1 MKLTEDIIYSY
12 GKEIINSVTNREWAA
27 LVWIVFVL
35 ILMTLTM
42 PDSVR
47 NILKTFLKLFR
58 EPIVQ
63 VVLFWNS
70 VVLLCL
76 ICLQYAYHFE
86 TTYWFVKDYCLI
98 VLTMLFP
105 FIIKMP
111 SNQFTMLLKD
121 SLIDLFQIGT
131 FILFVYGQYTF
142 SFCVEMIIWF
152 IITVLCILGVVGNEK
167 RTLGKIISQY
177 SLRFLIVMLV
187 CYSWIQLFIN
197 WHDIVSMNWWL
208 AFGLETVVLV
218 MNIPMLI
225 ITMYLLRVEYIISMS
240 NRKRS
245 VFTMIEFLFRIY
257 YLRFKY
263 RKILQTKVPTGLVTQ
278 YRSFGGAYI
287 LIQLDLDDYLD
298 VNLVQA
304 IILKCILGIHEKP
317 ENITSRNWYPN
328 IVLLVNKNKQLL
340 GYWQNKD
347 SSIVDRGE
355 WEDYEKVAD
364 KVVEDILI
372 FKDLTQYNGLLDIE

>member
-1 MKLTEDIIYSY
+1 M
-12 GKEIINSVTNREWAA
+12 TNREWAA
-27 LVWIVFVL
+27 LVWIVVIL
-35 ILMTLTM
+35 IFMTLTTS
-42 PDSVR
+42 DSVVR
-47 NILKTFLKLFR
+47 ILKTFFKLFQ

-70 VVLLCL
+70 VVLTCL
-76 ICLQYAYHFE
+76 IYLQYKYHFE

-98 VLTMLFP
+98 VLTMIFP
-105 FIIKMP
+105 FIIKLQ
-111 SNQFTMLLKD
+111 SDRFTTLLKD
-121 SLIDLFQIGT
+121 SLIGMLQISA
-131 FILFVYGQYTF
+131 FILFVYSQYTF
-142 SFCVEMIIWF
+142 SFWNEMIIWF
-152 IITVLCILGVVGNEK
+152 FITILSILEVVENKK
-167 RTLGKIISQY
+167 RTLNKIPQY
-177 SLRFLIVMLV
+177 ILFFLIVILV

-197 WHDIVSMNWWL
+197 WHDIASMSWWL

-225 ITMYLLRVEYIISMS
+225 ITMHLLRVEYIISMS

-245 VFTMIEFLFRIY
+245 AFTMFEFLFRIY

-287 LIQLDLDDYLD
+287 RIQVDLDDYLD
-298 VNLVQA
+298 VNLAQA

-340 GYWQNKD
+340 GYWQNKG

>member
-1 MKLTEDIIYSY
+1 M
-12 GKEIINSVTNREWAA
+12 TNREWAA
-27 LVWIVFVL
+27 LVWIVVVL
-35 ILMTLTM
+35 ILMTLTT

-47 NILKTFLKLFR
+47 NILKTFFKLFR

-63 VVLFWNS
+63 VVLLWNS
-70 VVLLCL
+70 VVLTYL
-76 ICLQYAYHFE
+76 IYLQYKYHFE
-86 TTYWFVKDYCLI
+86 TTYWFIKDYCLI

-105 FIIKMP
+105 LIIKL
-111 SNQFTMLLKD
+111 QFDRFTTLLKD
-121 SLIDLFQIGT
+121 SLIGMLQIST
-131 FILFVYGQYTF
+131 FILFVYSQYTF
-142 SFCVEMIIWF
+142 SFCAEMIIWF
-152 IITVLCILGVVGNEK
+152 FITVLCILEVVGNEK
-167 RTLGKIISQY
+167 RTLRKVISQY
-177 SLRFLIVMLV
+177 SLRFFIVMLV

-197 WHDIVSMNWWL
+197 WHDIASMSWWL

-225 ITMYLLRVEYIISMS
+225 ITMHLLRVEYIISMS

-245 VFTMIEFLFRIY
+245 IFSMFEFLFRIY

-263 RKILQTKVPTGLVTQ
+263 RKILKTEVPTGLVTQ

-287 LIQLDLDDYLD
+287 RIQVDVDDYLD

-304 IILKCILGIHEKP
+304 IILKCILGIHEKQ

-347 SSIVDRGE
+347 SSNVDRGE

-372 FKDLTQYNGLLDIE
+372 FKDLTQYNGLLDID